1 MAISIGKALVEAI
14 FLERRNRFVGVV
26 DIEGEQQPV
35 HVLNTGRMKELLVTG
50 ARVLLRRADDPLRKT
65 QYTLYMVEKEGLWVA
80 LDSTAANVLISQALQ
95 SVELADFGE
104 YQTVRREV
112 TYGCSRFD
120 VALFGPAVTCYIE
133 VKSCTLVVD
142 GVARFPD
149 APTERGRK
157 HVEELITAVQA
168 GHEGA
173 IIFVVQRSDA
183 TAFHPN
189 DETDP
194 AFGKAVRKA
203 CQAGVKVLA
212 YKCRVTPEKIELAEA
227 IPVDLSIG
235 YT

>member
-1 MAISIGKALVEAI
+1 
-14 FLERRNRFVGVV
+14 
-26 DIEGEQQPV
+26 
-35 HVLNTGRMKELLVTG
+35 
-50 ARVLLRRADDPLRKT
+50 
-65 QYTLYMVEKEGLWVA
+65 VA